1 MIVLFVGKEANLKE
15 TVGMNLELS
24 EKMMLGFHLWLTFN
38 IFGKLD
44 KKNRN

>member
-1 MIVLFVGKEANLKE
+1 
-15 TVGMNLELS
+15 LELS

-44 KKNRN
+44 KKNRHWDAGPF